1 MFKEKP
7 ASRAELAAR
16 KVFKPETPKPND
28 YAKSQKTFHDN
39 RERLKA
45 ERLAREAAASQG
57 DGKTKSES

>member
-16 KVFKPETPKPND
+16 KVFKPVQPDSSD

-45 ERLAREAAASQG
+45 ERLAREAAAAEG
-57 DGKTKSES
+57 TPKSEIES